1 MNDSCDQHAAQ
12 TPSPD
17 TGSRHETHSVG
28 KAMSSA
34 VRTVAVKPEWQAAQ
48 AAPSLPFHASLLSD
62 ERDDAPAP
70 VPIR

>member
-1 MNDSCDQHAAQ
+1 
-12 TPSPD
+12 
-17 TGSRHETHSVG
+17 
-28 KAMSSA
+28 MSSA

-70 VPIR
+70 VSIR